1 MSMLLKMIF
10 AFTGPRTLHEFRE
23 QCRVPMATQEKFL
36 LDLLRAN
43 ASAAF
48 GRDHGFESIRTFGEF
63 QRAVP
68 ITDVRRHRAL
78 H

>member
-1 MSMLLKMIF
+1 MPTNS
-10 AFTGPRTLHEFRE
+10 AGSQTSYE
-23 QCRVPMATQEKFL
+23 FL
-36 LDLLRAN
+36 LDLLRTN

-68 ITDVRRHRAL
+68 ITTYEDIEPYINRQLAGEPARLLADFRVL
-78 H
+78 G